1 MSTITVNLDKSF
13 FSEREKLIVQNG
25 NLKAFA
31 YLFETGVHALRIE
44 NNLGYIVTL
53 PYQGQQIWDCSFLGK
68 NLTMKSMFDEP
79 IPNVSFGE
87 TYGAFL
93 LHCGATAMGNPSEK
107 DSHPQHGELPNAGYQ
122 KAWLQIGEDEKGKYI
137 ALSGSFHHVVGFECN
152 HIAEPKIKMYEDS
165 SLLDVSITIENL
177 KNTDMD
183 LMYLMH
189 INFLPVNDSEI
200 IYTADYTPEKVKIF
214 DEFPDSMQSD
224 PKYAE
229 LIAHANELKKN
240 PKLHHKIDPSQAY
253 DPELVFIIE
262 YNEDE
267 NGDAHTMQLHPD
279 GYADYVS
286 HRPSQLKYGV
296 RWIARTKDE
305 DAIGIV
311 LPATAGHRGYIAEK
325 DLGNVEVLPAGE
337 KVEFNVLL
345 GLLTPEESL
354 KMKAKI
360 EALNAK

>member
-1 MSTITVNLDKSF
+1 MSNITVNLDKSF
-13 FSEREKLIVQNG
+13 FSEREKLIAQNG

-31 YLFETGVHALRIE
+31 YLFDTGVHALRIE

-79 IPNVSFGE
+79 VPNVSFGE

-93 LHCGATAMGNPSEK
+93 LHCGATAMGNPTER
-107 DSHPQHGELPNAGYQ
+107 DTHPQHGELPNAGYQ
-122 KAWLQIGEDEKGKYI
+122 KAWLQVGEDENGKYI
-137 ALSGSFHHVVGFECN
+137 ILSGSFHHVVGFVCN
-152 HIAEPKIKMYEDS
+152 YIAVPKIKVYENS
-165 SLLDVSITIENL
+165 SLLDVSMSIENL
-177 KNTDMD
+177 KNTDME

-189 INFLPVNDSEI
+189 INFLPVNNSKI
-200 IYTADYTPEKVKIF
+200 VYTADYTPDKVKIHA
-214 DEFPDSMQSD
+214 DFPDDMGSD
-224 PKYAE
+224 SKYAE
-229 LIAHANELKKN
+229 LIGYANELKKN
-240 PKLHHKIDPSQAY
+240 PELHHIIDPAQAY

-279 GYADYVS
+279 GYSSYVS

-305 DAIGIV
+305 DAIGID
-311 LPATAGHRGYIAEK
+311 LPATAGHRGYLEEK
-325 DLGNVEVLPAGE
+325 ELGNVEILPAGE
-337 KVEFNVLL
+337 KVEFNVQI
-345 GLLTPEESL
+345 GLLNPEQSQ
-354 KMKAKI
+354 KMKDKI
-360 EALNAK
+360 EAVNAK